1 MDADDALTE
10 LGSVRRLMAEESED
24 DSEESDDLDLDPEGD
39 DAMSFVESD
48 ETEETELGDE
58 SADPEEDLDD
68 SVEIRP
74 AVVSLVEAAASVK
87 RGLAAEKA
95 RTIDGEGETDENG
108 DNDDEAKPAACRH
121 VFIYRSRLRFGGA
134 PLS

>member
-10 LGSVRRLMAEESED
+10 LGSVRRLMSEDSAEESED
-24 DSEESDDLDLDPEGD
+24 DSEESADL
-39 DAMSFVESD
+39 
-48 ETEETELGDE
+48 
-58 SADPEEDLDD
+58 EEDLDD

-108 DNDDEAKPAACRH
+108 DNDDEAECCM
-121 VFIYRSRLRFGGA
+121 
-134 PLS
+134 

>member
-10 LGSVRRLMAEESED
+10 LGSVRRLMSEDSAEESED
-24 DSEESDDLDLDPEGD
+24 DSEESVDLDPEGD

-108 DNDDEAKPAACRH
+108 DNDDEAECCM
-121 VFIYRSRLRFGGA
+121 
-134 PLS
+134 

>member
-10 LGSVRRLMAEESED
+10 LGSVRRLMSEDSAEESED

-48 ETEETELGDE
+48 ET
-58 SADPEEDLDD
+58 ADPEEDLDD

-108 DNDDEAKPAACRH
+108 DNDDEAECCM
-121 VFIYRSRLRFGGA
+121 
-134 PLS
+134 

>member
-10 LGSVRRLMAEESED
+10 LGSVRRLMSEDSAEESED

-39 DAMSFVESD
+39 DAMSF
-48 ETEETELGDE
+48 
-58 SADPEEDLDD
+58 
-68 SVEIRP
+68 
-74 AVVSLVEAAASVK
+74 VEAAASVK

-108 DNDDEAKPAACRH
+108 DND
-121 VFIYRSRLRFGGA
+121 
-134 PLS
+134 

>member
-10 LGSVRRLMAEESED
+10 LGSVRRLMSEDSAEESED

-95 RTIDGEGETDENG
+95 RRMKTAITTT
-108 DNDDEAKPAACRH
+108 KRSAACRH
-121 VFIYRSRLRFGGA
+121 VFIYRSRLRFGG
-134 PLS
+134 